1 MNQDKKVFRHES
13 LQDARSIRG
22 VLKALLKGLEKGK
35 VSFRDEDGEI
45 LMEPRGLLR
54 LRLKAS
60 QDENR
65 QSINLRVS
73 WQVED
78 EVVKK
83 KGSLKVSSD

>member
-54 LRLKAS
+54 RRLKAS